1 MLRTRLKTSFHKASA
16 LSGLA
21 RNLFLA
27 NPKNRK
33 LELVDIAHPEVL
45 GFLKQLHLNK
55 VRYLLVGGMA
65 TTFHGYVRTTQDLDL
80 WVDNSPENKERLI
93 QSLKN
98 VAVVGAEHLRNIPLI
113 AGWSTVTIGN
123 EGFVADF
130 MTDLKSFAA
139 TDFDTCYKK
148 AATGVFEGIPIK
160 VIHKNDLIREKKA
173 NSRPKDLDD
182 VEQLERIAR
191 SYNKNCKS

>member
-1 MLRTRLKTSFHKASA
+1 MLSTPLKTSFHKASA

-27 NPKNRK
+27 NPKNTK
-33 LELVDIAHPEVL
+33 PKLVDIAHPEVL
-45 GFLKQLHLNK
+45 SFLKELHLNK

-80 WVDNSPENKERLI
+80 WVDNAPENKERLI
-93 QSLKN
+93 QALKN
-98 VAVVGAEHLRNIPLI
+98 VAVAGAEHLRNIPLI
-113 AGWSTVTIGN
+113 AGWSTVTIGA

-139 TDFDTCYKK
+139 TDFAACYKK

-182 VEQLERIAR
+182 VEQLQRIACTT
-191 SYNKNCKS
+191 KICKS

>member
-1 MLRTRLKTSFHKASA
+1 MLITPLKTSFHKASA

-27 NPKNRK
+27 NPKNTK
-33 LELVDIAHPEVL
+33 PKLVDIAHPEVL
-45 GFLKQLHLNK
+45 NFLKELHLNK

-80 WVDNSPENKERLI
+80 WVDNATENKERLI
-93 QSLKN
+93 QALKN
-98 VAVVGAEHLRNIPLI
+98 VAVAGAEHLRNIPLI
-113 AGWSTVTIGN
+113 AGSVAIGT
-123 EGFVADF
+123 EDFVADF
-130 MTDLKSFAA
+130 MTELKSFAA
-139 TDFDTCYKK
+139 TDFAACYKK
-148 AATGVFEGIPIK
+148 AATGVFEGVPIK

-182 VEQLERIAR
+182 VEQLQRIACTT
-191 SYNKNCKS
+191 KICKS

>member
-1 MLRTRLKTSFHKASA
+1 MLRTPLKTSFHKASA

-27 NPKNRK
+27 NPKNTK
-33 LELVDIAHPEVL
+33 PKLVDIAHPEVL
-45 GFLKQLHLNK
+45 SFLKELHLNK

-65 TTFHGYVRTTQDLDL
+65 TTFHGYIRTTQDLDL
-80 WVDNSPENKERLI
+80 WVDNASENKERLI

-98 VAVVGAEHLRNIPLI
+98 VAVPGAEYLRNIPLM
-113 AGWSTVTIGN
+113 AGWSTVAIGT

-130 MTDLKSFAA
+130 MTELKSFAA

-148 AATGVFEGIPIK
+148 AATGVFEGVPIK
-160 VIHKNDLIREKKA
+160 VIHLNGLIREKKA

-191 SYNKNCKS
+191 SHNKNS